1 MPAENASLYTLG
13 HGEREL
19 RRLTLQAE
27 YWGDFTLDVLKRAG
41 LGVGMRVLDL
51 GSGAGD
57 VSMLAASLVGPGGH
71 VLGVDRSIESVERAM
86 LRASASELTN
96 VEFIAAEISSFDPP
110 GTYDAIIGRYVLMY
124 LADPA
129 AVLRRL
135 TRALSAGGILAFMEP
150 DLISARSV
158 PPVKFIEDTLDLVR
172 ETFRRSG
179 ASLDLGPRLWRVLRA
194 VGVEQPEVVVG
205 ARADPAPAEA
215 ATELLAETTRSLL
228 SMMER
233 LGVRSAAGM
242 EIDTLAERFRSALLD
257 HQSTLI
263 LPNVVATFGRQSAPL
278 RRDRPF
284 TQPSSA
290 SS

>member
-1 MPAENASLYTLG
+1 MPDETASLYTLG

-19 RRLTLQAE
+19 RRLALQAE
-27 YWGDFTLDVLKRAG
+27 YWSDFTLDVLRRAG
-41 LGVGMRVLDL
+41 LSVGMRVLDL

-71 VLGVDRSIESVERAM
+71 VLGVDRSIESVERAV
-86 LRASASELTN
+86 LRASASELPN
-96 VEFIAAEISSFDPP
+96 IDFIAAEISSFDPP
-110 GTYDAIIGRYVLMY
+110 DAYDAIIGRYVLMY

-129 AVLRRL
+129 AVLQRL
-135 TRALSAGGILAFMEP
+135 TRALSRGGILAFMEP
-150 DLISARSV
+150 DLNSARTV
-158 PPVKFIEDTLDLVR
+158 PRVELIEDTLDLIR

-179 ASLDLGPRLWRVLRA
+179 AALDLGPRLWRVFRA
-194 VGVEQPEVVVG
+194 VGVEHPQIVVG

-228 SMMER
+228 IMMER
-233 LGVRSAAGM
+233 LGVRSAADM
-242 EIDTLAERFRSALLD
+242 EIDTLAHRFRNALLD

-263 LPNVVATFGRQSAPL
+263 LPNVVATFGRLPAPQS
-278 RRDRPF
+278 RDRTF
-284 TQPSSA
+284 TQPFSS

>member
-1 MPAENASLYTLG
+1 MPDDTASLYTLG

-19 RRLTLQAE
+19 RRLALQAE
-27 YWGDFTLDVLKRAG
+27 YWGDFTLDVLRRAG

-71 VLGVDRSIESVERAM
+71 VLGVDRSMESVERAA

-96 VEFIAAEISSFDPP
+96 VEFVAAEISSFDPP

-135 TRALSAGGILAFMEP
+135 TRALDAGGILAFMEP

-158 PPVKFIEDTLDLVR
+158 PPVELIDDTLDLVR

-179 ASLDLGPRLWRVLRA
+179 AALDLGPRLWRVFRS
-194 VGVEQPEVVVG
+194 VGVEAPEIVVG
-205 ARADPAPAEA
+205 ARADPAPAAA

-228 SMMER
+228 IMMER
-233 LGVRSAAGM
+233 LGVRSAADM
-242 EIDTLAERFRSALLD
+242 EIETLAERFRGALLH

-263 LPNVVATFGRQSAPL
+263 LPNVFATFGRLSVPT
-278 RRDRPF
+278 RHGRPY
-284 TQPSSA
+284 TQPTSPSS
-290 SS
+290 

>member
-1 MPAENASLYTLG
+1 MPDETESLYTLG

-19 RRLTLQAE
+19 RRLALQAE
-27 YWGDFTLDVLKRAG
+27 YWGDFTLDVLRRAG

-71 VLGVDRSIESVERAM
+71 VLGVDRSIESVERAV

-96 VEFIAAEISSFDPP
+96 IDYIAAEISSFDPP

-129 AVLRRL
+129 AVLHRL
-135 TRALSAGGILAFMEP
+135 TRTLDTGGILAFMEP
-150 DLISARSV
+150 DLISARTV
-158 PPVKFIEDTLDLVR
+158 PPVDLIEDTLELIR

-179 ASLDLGPRLWRVLRA
+179 AALDLGPRLWRVFRA
-194 VGVEQPEVVVG
+194 VGVKQPQIVVG

-228 SMMER
+228 IMMER
-233 LGVRSAAGM
+233 LGVRSAADL
-242 EIDTLAERFRSALLD
+242 EIDTLGDRFRSALRD
-257 HQSTLI
+257 QQSTLI
-263 LPNVVATFGRQSAPL
+263 LPNVVATFGRLAAPQG
-278 RRDRPF
+278 RDRTS
-284 TQPSSA
+284 TQPSPT

>member
-1 MPAENASLYTLG
+1 MPDETASLYTLG

-19 RRLTLQAE
+19 RRLALQAE
-27 YWGDFTLDVLKRAG
+27 YWGDFTLDVLRRAG

-57 VSMLAASLVGPGGH
+57 VSMLAAGLVGPGGQ
-71 VLGVDRSIESVERAM
+71 VLGVDRSIESVERAV

-96 VEFIAAEISSFDPP
+96 IDFIAAEISSFDPP

-129 AVLRRL
+129 AVLHRL
-135 TRALSAGGILAFMEP
+135 TRALSRGGILAFMEP

-158 PPVKFIEDTLDLVR
+158 PPVELIEDTLGLIR

-179 ASLDLGPRLWRVLRA
+179 AALDLGPRLWRVFRA
-194 VGVEQPEVVVG
+194 AGVEQPQIVVG
-205 ARADPAPAEA
+205 ARADPAPAEV

-228 SMMER
+228 IMMER
-233 LGVRSAAGM
+233 LGVRSAADM
-242 EIDTLAERFRSALLD
+242 EIDTLADRFRSALLD

-263 LPNVVATFGRQSAPL
+263 LPNVVATFGRLSAPQS
-278 RRDRPF
+278 RDRTF
-284 TQPSSA
+284 SKPSS

>member
-1 MPAENASLYTLG
+1 MPDENASLYTLG
-13 HGEREL
+13 QGEREL
-19 RRLTLQAE
+19 RRLALQAE
-27 YWGDFTLDVLKRAG
+27 YWGDFTLDVLRRAG
-41 LGVGMRVLDL
+41 LSVGMRVLDL

-71 VLGVDRSIESVERAM
+71 VLGVDRSIEAVERAV

-96 VEFIAAEISSFDPP
+96 IDFIAADISSFDPP

-129 AVLRRL
+129 AVLHRL
-135 TRALSAGGILAFMEP
+135 TRALSTGAILAFMEP

-158 PPVKFIEDTLDLVR
+158 PPVELIEDTLDLIR

-179 ASLDLGPRLWRVLRA
+179 AALDLGPRLWRVFRA
-194 VGVEQPEVVVG
+194 VGVEQPQIVVG

-228 SMMER
+228 IMMER
-233 LGVRSAAGM
+233 LGVRSAADM
-242 EIDTLAERFRSALLD
+242 EIDTLADRFRNALLD

-263 LPNVVATFGRQSAPL
+263 LPNVVATAGRLSAPQS
-278 RRDRPF
+278 RERTF
-284 TQPSSA
+284 TQPSS
-290 SS
+290 SSS